1 MTTTSKAPVTSTPP
15 TTAVAASTSSS
26 TTTTTATPMYYV
38 ANDLAGVKPPSFDW
52 DSSNLAQT
60 FKAFKRYCEIVLATP
75 MYGNRTNKEVVNCIL
90 LWMGPKGVEIFDN
103 WKITEEEKGNPTTV
117 WASFSNYF
125 EPKSNYR
132 LVRFQ
137 LRDIHQNTNEKID
150 SFLTRLNGVASKCN
164 FGSANLLDDNLVD
177 QLIKGVASDGVQK
190 KFLDMNPDELIL
202 DPAMNIARTAEATSQ
217 HINDLAQL
225 GAISIP
231 VHSMRR
237 TGQHQ

>member
-1 MTTTSKAPVTSTPP
+1 MH
-15 TTAVAASTSSS
+15 
-26 TTTTTATPMYYV
+26 YV

-75 MYGNRTNKEVVNCIL
+75 MYANRTNKEVVNYIL

-103 WKITEEEKGNPTTV
+103 WKITEEEKDNPTTE

-132 LVRFQ
+132 LARFQ
-137 LRDIHQNTNEKID
+137 LRDMRQNTNEKID

-177 QLIKGVASDGVQK
+177 QLIKGVASDGVRK
-190 KFLDMNPDELIL
+190 KFLDMNPDELTL
-202 DPAMNIARTAEATSQ
+202 DRAMNIARTAEATSQ

-225 GAISIP
+225 GATSIP

-237 TGQHQ
+237 TGQHQRQQHTESKSCPNCGGQPHDRNTCPAP